1 MSEEKKTVDL
11 KEEELEKASGG
22 YAEETFY
29 SFEEGDCFS
38 DDAVI
43 YKVLHNRRKMGKEES
58 VECTSFSKNAWI
70 EWQQRHIFRENDW
83 IPVSVLIECDYEG
96 VDFI

>member
-22 YAEETFY
+22 YDKETFY

-43 YKVLHNRRKMGKEES
+43 YKVLHNYRKMGKEES

-70 EWQQRHIFRENDW
+70 KCQDRHIYRENDW
-83 IPVSVLIECDYEG
+83 IRVSILLECNYEG